1 MTLGAN
7 SQDVERLE
15 AIDAVTLKEADRV
28 TIGDRLTYVAS
39 EADNNMEGK
48 GRLVRMRRTTAE
60 GCRLSEGRLLTFSRA
75 TDRLRIEGREETRTQ
90 TSSDTSCTPP
100 KS

>member
-1 MTLGAN
+1 
-7 SQDVERLE
+7 
-15 AIDAVTLKEADRV
+15 
-28 TIGDRLTYVAS
+28 
-39 EADNNMEGK
+39 MEGK

-75 TDRLRIEGREETRTQ
+75 TDTLRIEGREETRTQ